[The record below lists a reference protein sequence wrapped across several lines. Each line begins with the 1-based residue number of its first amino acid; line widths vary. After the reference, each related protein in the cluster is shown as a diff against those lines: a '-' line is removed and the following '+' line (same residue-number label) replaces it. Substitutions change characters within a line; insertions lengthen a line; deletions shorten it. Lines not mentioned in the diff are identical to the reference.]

1 LEQTKA
7 IDSYV
12 FSYQNAFPPI
22 LTSKVPFH
30 HPSPSQI
37 KDFHLTP
44 QQVATVED
52 VDRHDL
58 PSAPP
63 SFQAATSSPSDLQHK
78 NDETAAPIMPQSER
92 VKNLMDRDDWESPK
106 NDTRD
111 LEAVR
116 DTHDASRQ
124 VQMRWKIA
132 IVVFVMWFSATVV
145 YGVAR
150 KMCMKKA

>member
-1 LEQTKA
+1 
-7 IDSYV
+7 
-12 FSYQNAFPPI
+12 
-22 LTSKVPFH
+22 
-30 HPSPSQI
+30 
-37 KDFHLTP
+37 
-44 QQVATVED
+44 
-52 VDRHDL
+52 
-58 PSAPP
+58 
-63 SFQAATSSPSDLQHK
+63 
-78 NDETAAPIMPQSER
+78 
-92 VKNLMDRDDWESPK
+92 MDRDDWESPK

-116 DTHDASRQ
+116 DAHDASRQ